1 MSTDCGTPCFNVRPR
16 ANNRPLKFF
25 LYILH
30 LKSSIVTYKT
40 SLPFDSY
47 PFISFGFI
55 PDSTPFPIIHFQ
67 PLPPRVYQPKEV
79 LTQLSHPPLPPCSL
93 LQPAWT
99 QTYSYSHQ
107 QYTLLR
113 ALDPICSH
121 VLPHASAWSCSPCTR
136 QTTTR
141 MSILTRIYELESRL
155 TRGRG
160 KKSPKEHPC
169 DDQFSSPTFTQYK
182 NNSTKFD

>member
-1 MSTDCGTPCFNVRPR
+1 MLDHEQITDPWGFSFIFSIWSPR
-16 ANNRPLKFF
+16 LSHTKPPFPSIPIHSSPLV
-25 LYILH
+25 LYL
-30 LKSSIVTYKT
+30 T
-40 SLPFDSY
+40 LP
-47 PFISFGFI
+47 
-55 PDSTPFPIIHFQ
+55 PFPIIHFQ

-121 VLPHASAWSCSPCTR
+121 VLPHASAWSYSPCTR

-141 MSILTRIYELESRL
+141 MSILIRIYELESRL

-169 DDQFSSPTFTQYK
+169 DDQFLSPTFTQYK